1 MSIHFSKIGLAI
13 AFSPTSQALLKEA
26 ARWAA
31 QFNAQLVLMH
41 VGKHGAEEEAKM
53 RELIQS
59 ANLSGGET
67 IVVWKE
73 GRPVDEILK
82 VCQHENIDLL
92 VAGALKKENLLQ
104 NYIGTVARKIMR
116 KADCSVLMIQNPNAA
131 RKSIQNIVVNA
142 EDSPYVEQAIEAACT
157 IGQLE
162 NTQWVHIARELKL
175 LGLTLSANEQC
186 TENEYHDNM
195 QVMVRDELD
204 EVEKILARIP
214 HPKLK
219 VNIKV
224 LSGKAGFELARF
236 AERKNADLLIVGAPA
251 RRFSLFDRVFPHDL
265 EYIFANL
272 PSNLLMVKPKKPA

>member
-1 MSIHFSKIGLAI
+1 MSIHFKKIGLAI

-26 ARWAA
+26 AKWTV
-31 QFNAQLVLMH
+31 QFNAQLVLLH
-41 VGKHGAEEEAKM
+41 VGKHSTEEDAKM
-53 RELIQS
+53 RALIQS
-59 ANLSGGET
+59 VDLSN
-67 IVVWKE
+67 KE
-73 GRPVDEILK
+73 PIILWRDGKPVDEILN
-82 VCQHENIDLL
+82 VCKNENIDLL

-116 KADCSVLMIQNPNAA
+116 KANCSVLMIQNPIEKK
-131 RKSIQNIVVNA
+131 RPIQNIVVNA
-142 EDSPYVEQAIEAACT
+142 EDSPYIEQAIEAACT

-162 NTQWVHIARELKL
+162 NAQWVHIARELKL

-186 TENEYHDNM
+186 TENEYHDSM
-195 QVMVRDELD
+195 QSMVREEL
-204 EVEKILARIP
+204 EQVEKILTRIP

-224 LSGKAGFELARF
+224 LSGKPGFELARF
-236 AERKNADLLIVGAPA
+236 AERKNADLLVVGAPA

-272 PSNLLMVKPKKPA
+272 PCNLLVVNPKKP